1 MLACYNKEYA
11 KNPMKSCGFHRIFC
25 KMENDALMDTICD
38 GGTVAAGGVCNRTLD
53 FVTEGLR
60 L

>member
-1 MLACYNKEYA
+1 MVSEDFL
-11 KNPMKSCGFHRIFC
+11 
-25 KMENDALMDTICD
+25 ENDALMDTICD

>member
-1 MLACYNKEYA
+1 MVLYQN
-11 KNPMKSCGFHRIFC
+11 HRAFL
-25 KMENDALMDTICD
+25 ENDALMDTICD